1 MKTCL
6 IISGGEF
13 APLPDTLKY
22 DFVIACDHG
31 YDYALRL
38 QITPD
43 LIMGDFDS
51 CNTDI
56 GAVNGI
62 PVETF
67 PVAKDDTDTMLAIKK
82 AISLGY
88 NNIILACALG
98 ARFDHTMAN
107 IQSMAYA
114 ALHECECELYGNSEY
129 FCTMVRGSKTFS
141 AAENSSFSLFSLTDS
156 CKGVSISGAEYDCEN
171 ITLTNTFPLGVSNKW
186 KADSITVSLTE
197 GILLVVESLYR

>member
-13 APLPDTLKY
+13 APLPENLEY
-22 DFVIACDHG
+22 DYVIACDHG
-31 YDYALRL
+31 YDHALKL
-38 QITPD
+38 GITPS

-51 CNTDI
+51 CNTVI
-56 GAVNGI
+56 SAVRGI

-88 NNIILACALG
+88 THIILACALG
-98 ARFDHTMAN
+98 SRFDHAMAN

-114 ALHECECELYGNSEY
+114 ASHGCACELVGASDYL
-129 FCTMVRGSKTFS
+129 CTMTPGTRSFPAK
-141 AAENSSFSLFSLTDS
+141 ENASFSLFSLTDY
-156 CKGVSISGAEYDCEN
+156 CHGITISGSAYDCEN
-171 ITLTNTFPLGVSNKW
+171 VTLTASFPLGVSNKW
-186 KADSITVSLTE
+186 KEPCITVSFAE
-197 GILLVVESLYR
+197 GILLAVESSLS